1 VVLLVLAV
9 VWAVL
14 LVSWFRSR
22 TDGSFSD
29 SVNLFRRHLLVLE
42 RATPLRVAP
51 ANRLR
56 SGPVGGRQPLRPA
69 PAYRSGYPSR
79 SMVASA
85 GLRPPSLQAL
95 RRRQA
100 QRRRRDIFFA
110 LLTGVIGTFV
120 LALVTGLKVM
130 WPVQVAFDALFLGY
144 LALLVRMRNLAVER
158 ARKLTF
164 IPPERRAGRPR
175 PAYDLS
181 RDYGELSLRR
191 AAN

>member
-14 LVSWFRSR
+14 LVSWLRSR
-22 TDGSFSD
+22 TDSSFSD
-29 SVNLFRRHLLVLE
+29 SVSSFRSHLIVLE
-42 RATPLRVAP
+42 RATPLRVMP

-56 SGPVGGRQPLRPA
+56 SGPVGGRQPLRPV
-69 PAYRSGYPSR
+69 PSVRSGSPPMAR
-79 SMVASA
+79 A
-85 GLRPPSLQAL
+85 GLRPPSAAAL

-100 QRRRRDIFFA
+100 QKRRRDVFFA

-120 LALVTGLKVM
+120 VALIPGLQVM

-144 LALLVRMRNLAVER
+144 LALLVRMRNLATER
-158 ARKLTF
+158 AAKLAF
-164 IPPERRAGRPR
+164 MPPPRSASRPR

>member
-9 VWAVL
+9 VWLVL

-29 SVNLFRRHLLVLE
+29 SVSSFRRHLTVLE
-42 RATPLRVAP
+42 RATPGTVRP

-56 SGPVGGRQPLRPA
+56 SGPVAGRQPMRPGPALRT
-69 PAYRSGYPSR
+69 GYASR
-79 SMVASA
+79 SMVGAA
-85 GLRPPSLQAL
+85 GFRRLSPAAL

-100 QRRRRDIFFA
+100 QRRRRDVFFA
-110 LLTGVIGTFV
+110 LLAGVIGTFV
-120 LALVTGLKVM
+120 VALIPGLKIM
-130 WPVQVAFDALFLGY
+130 WPVQLAFDALFLVY
-144 LALLVRMRNLAVER
+144 LALLVRMRNLAAER
-158 ARKLTF
+158 AVKLTF
-164 IPPERRAGRPR
+164 IPPPRRAGRPQ